1 MDHESNMHQPSLELP
16 APRPEQ
22 SRPAHGTERQPEQKS
37 GQRSEKP
44 HVESLGSPP
53 PVVPVLPVPDDTQV
67 ADDSSTASVAPIV
80 DGTPAIADDA
90 DLIEQEWVDK
100 AKEIVA
106 RTKDDPYQQNKEI
119 NRVKADYLKKRYNKD
134 LKISTN

>member
-1 MDHESNMHQPSLELP
+1 MHQPSLELP

-22 SRPAHGTERQPEQKS
+22 GEPVHGAEHQTERKS
-37 GQRSEKP
+37 SRRSEKP
-44 HVESLGSPP
+44 HIEPLGSPP
-53 PVVPVLPVPDDTQV
+53 PIVPVLPVPDDSHI
-67 ADDSSTASVAPIV
+67 ADDPGASPAMTISG
-80 DGTPAIADDA
+80 GTPAIADDA

-119 NRVKADYLKKRYNKD
+119 SRVKADYLKKRYNKD

>member
-1 MDHESNMHQPSLELP
+1 MHQPSLELP

-22 SRPAHGTERQPEQKS
+22 GRPAHGMERQPERKS

-44 HVESLGSPP
+44 HVEPLGSPP
-53 PVVPVLPVPDDTQV
+53 PVVPVLPVPDDPQV
-67 ADDSSTASVAPIV
+67 ADDFDAVPVTPVA
-80 DGTPAIADDA
+80 GSTPAIADDA

-119 NRVKADYLKKRYNKD
+119 SRVKADYLKKRYNKD